1 MKDREVHPQ
10 KEDGRSGRMSPSQP
24 FLPLGSAGRSPEIL
38 RRWALEGR
46 VGELDDVEILSVLL
60 GPERATGKTMRLARD
75 LVTRGL
81 LARDGAPASLKPGL
95 EGLGPVRKARLLA
108 ALELAH
114 RLHPPPIGL
123 ISHQK
128 PLEAPRQVYDWA
140 RAYSLSDREH
150 FLVLHLNTR
159 HVPRKLEVISIGSLD
174 ASIVHPREVF
184 RSAIREATAAIIL
197 IHNHPSGDPHPSRDD
212 IHTTDRL
219 VQAGRLVG
227 IRVLDH
233 VIMAGEQFFS
243 FREEGVI
250 DPDKS

>member
-1 MKDREVHPQ
+1 
-10 KEDGRSGRMSPSQP
+10 
-24 FLPLGSAGRSPEIL
+24 LPLGAAGRSAETL

-46 VGELDDVEILSVLL
+46 IEELDDIEILSLLL
-60 GPERATGKTMRLARD
+60 GPDRSSGRAMRLARD
-75 LVTRGL
+75 LVTGGL
-81 LARDGAPASLKPGL
+81 LARDGSPPALKSRL
-95 EGLGPVRKARLLA
+95 RGLGPVRRTRLLA
-108 ALELAH
+108 ALELAR
-114 RLHPPPIGL
+114 RLHPPPTGL
-123 ISHQK
+123 IPHQK
-128 PLEAPRQVYDWA
+128 PLEAPQQVYDWA

-197 IHNHPSGDPHPSRDD
+197 IHNHPSGDPNPSRDD

-233 VIMAGEQFFS
+233 VIMAGDQYYS

-250 DPDKS
+250 DPDKSL